1 MVKDDFHV
9 IAYRILRYL
18 YDCLK
23 KGQDP
28 DTDLIIAEKY
38 EINERYFQ
46 TIIGQLFENGYIS
59 GVIAVPMMKV
69 NYTPY
74 KITSSISITM
84 QGIEYLTDNAFLAK
98 AQKFFKMAKDSVPF
112 I

>member
-1 MVKDDFHV
+1 MAKDDFHV

-18 YDCLK
+18 YECLK

-28 DTDLIIAEKY
+28 DIGLITAKKY

-46 TIIGQLFENGYIS
+46 TIICELHENGYIS
-59 GVIAVPMMKV
+59 GAVAVPMINV

-84 QGIEYLTDNAFLAK
+84 KGIEYLTDNSFMAK
-98 AQKFFKMAKDSVPF
+98 AQQFFKMTKDSVPF